1 MSLSRDGVW
10 KSGVWAQTVWADGV
24 WYESAAAPRGG
35 GGGSYF
41 KFRGRKRPRY
51 WWEEEEN
58 LEKVM
63 QTPPSEAEMQEIPV
77 AAVQEEQAVLT
88 EYLATYRATLAGQRA
103 LVVLENYQQTLATR
117 LRRRRKALILLLH

>member
-10 KSGVWAQTVWADGV
+10 KTGVWAQTVWADGV
-24 WYESAAAPRGG
+24 WYEPVAAPRGG

>member
-1 MSLSRDGVW
+1 
-10 KSGVWAQTVWADGV
+10 
-24 WYESAAAPRGG
+24 
-35 GGGSYF
+35 
-41 KFRGRKRPRY
+41 
-51 WWEEEEN
+51 
-58 LEKVM
+58 M

-103 LVVLENYQQTLATR
+103 LAVLENYQQTLATR